1 MEKDTIL
8 QKDQKFFSVDELK
21 GKGFSS
27 YKIRK
32 LVDEGKLIK
41 LNKKYYEN
49 QSRISRRRIRFLLY

>member
-8 QKDQKFFSVDELK
+8 QKDQKFFSIDELK

-32 LVDEGKLIK
+32 LVDEGKTEKTEQKVLRK
-41 LNKKYYEN
+41 
-49 QSRISRRRIRFLLY
+49 SRISRRRIRFLLY